1 MIRKFLLCLCIISI
15 FLGYVAQKVNL
26 VRLSYEIDHK
36 EKIYREFLEEQKHL
50 RFKVAYLKSPKRL
63 DAMMEAAKI
72 NFQLPREIRIV
83 KLMPQDIEPSQ
94 KLSSGTTEEGFGNW
108 LNWIKEAQAK
118 TTRS

>member
-1 MIRKFLLCLCIISI
+1 MIRKFFICLVIVSI

-36 EKIYREFLEEQKHL
+36 EKQYREILEEQKQL
-50 RFKVAYLKSPKRL
+50 KFKVAFLKSPKRL

-72 NFQLPREIRIV
+72 DFQLPREIRIV
-83 KLMPQDIEPSQ
+83 KLNPIEVEPAQ
-94 KLSSGTTEEGFGNW
+94 EMTLSTEGGFGNW

>member
-1 MIRKFLLCLCIISI
+1 MIRKFIVCIGVIAI

-26 VRLSYEIDHK
+26 VRLSYEIDYK
-36 EKIYREFLEEQKHL
+36 EKLYREYIEEQKHL

-63 DAMMEAAKI
+63 DAMMSEAKI

-83 KLMPQDIEPSQ
+83 KLKPEDLE
-94 KLSSGTTEEGFGNW
+94 SSRQLPTAAEGSFGNW

>member
-1 MIRKFLLCLCIISI
+1 MIRKFFICLCVISI

-36 EKIYREFLEEQKHL
+36 EKVYREYLEEQKHL
-50 RFKVAYLKSPKRL
+50 RFKVAFLKSPKRL
-63 DAMMEAAKI
+63 DALMEAAKI

-83 KLMPQDIEPSQ
+83 KLRPEDLETSQ
-94 KLSSGTTEEGFGNW
+94 RLPMTTEGGFGNW

>member
-1 MIRKFLLCLCIISI
+1 MIRKFMLCLCVIAV
-15 FLGYVAQKVNL
+15 FLGYVSQKVNL

-36 EKIYREFLEEQKHL
+36 EKVYREYMEEQKHL
-50 RFKVAYLKSPKRL
+50 KFKVAFLKSPKRL

-83 KLMPQDIEPSQ
+83 KLMPEDVKPSQ
-94 KLSSGTTEEGFGNW
+94 NLSETTENGFGNW